1 MKTIHLLTAVCLW
14 VVVNPVFA
22 QEGQQPEKPDMQM
35 NSSMSMPMHGEK
47 DCEMMSMKNPEKMEE
62 MEEMEEM
69 MQRKQKHMQTM
80 ENRLANIEELLKQL
94 VELQKQKGS
103 AQ

>member
-1 MKTIHLLTAVCLW
+1 MKTIHLLTAVCLG
-14 VVVNPVFA
+14 VIASPVFA
-22 QEGQQPEKPDMQM
+22 EEGQQPERPGMHMK
-35 NSSMSMPMHGEK
+35 SSMPMHGEK
-47 DCEMMSMKNPEKMEE
+47 DCEMMSMKNPKNMED
-62 MEEMEEM
+62 M